1 MNKTLVRILCGVLGV
16 LMLGSAI
23 ALIVAGVV
31 QGCTPQA

>member
-1 MNKTLVRILCGVLGV
+1 MNKTFVRIMCAVLGV

-23 ALIVAGVV
+23 ALIVTGVI